1 MKTEVHR
8 RPFGTMESP
17 RFVVMLSCM
26 NGAILLGR
34 HEGRDT
40 WETQGGHIEPG
51 ETPEQAA
58 RRELYEECGAV
69 KYTLT
74 PLFDYWVGLESSSG
88 CAFAAQIEQLG
99 ALPPF
104 EIEEV
109 CLFDA
114 LPENLTAAAF
124 HLDERN
130 AALIC
135 KAVRLSDAPKTRWC
149 EARGA
154 VRLPA
159 HRRASE
165 ASLKPECL
173 AKPISRAEHRRVE
186 GTAVRSKKSKP
197 KNSGLLFFR

>member
-17 RFVVMLSCM
+17 RFVVLLSCM

-74 PLFDYWVGLESSSG
+74 PLFDYWVGLDSSSG

-114 LPENLTAAAF
+114 LPENLTYP
-124 HLDERN
+124 D
-130 AALIC
+130 IT
-135 KAVRLSDAPKTRWC
+135 PQ
-149 EARGA
+149 
-154 VRLPA
+154 
-159 HRRASE
+159 
-165 ASLKPECL
+165 
-173 AKPISRAEHRRVE
+173 
-186 GTAVRSKKSKP
+186 
-197 KNSGLLFFR
+197 LFAWMKEMQL

>member
-17 RFVVMLSCM
+17 RFVVLLSCM

-58 RRELYEECGAV
+58 CRELYEECGAV

-88 CAFAAQIEQLG
+88 CFCRPNRAARR
-99 ALPPF
+99 
-104 EIEEV
+104 
-109 CLFDA
+109 
-114 LPENLTAAAF
+114 TAA
-124 HLDERN
+124 LRDR
-130 AALIC
+130 
-135 KAVRLSDAPKTRWC
+135 
-149 EARGA
+149 RG
-154 VRLPA
+154 LP
-159 HRRASE
+159 
-165 ASLKPECL
+165 L
-173 AKPISRAEHRRVE
+173 
-186 GTAVRSKKSKP
+186 
-197 KNSGLLFFR
+197 

>member
-88 CAFAAQIEQLG
+88 CAFAAQIEQFCKKCRHLTVFRAEPAAPNRG
-99 ALPPF
+99 SGFHREGFGEPPAVNDRPRF
-104 EIEEV
+104 R
-109 CLFDA
+109 
-114 LPENLTAAAF
+114 PRNLLRTSNGT
-124 HLDERN
+124 H
-130 AALIC
+130 
-135 KAVRLSDAPKTRWC
+135 
-149 EARGA
+149 GA
-154 VRLPA
+154 VDFCP
-159 HRRASE
+159 RRALC
-165 ASLKPECL
+165 ADTAQP
-173 AKPISRAEHRRVE
+173 SRSVVQFQTCATCR
-186 GTAVRSKKSKP
+186 AA
-197 KNSGLLFFR
+197 